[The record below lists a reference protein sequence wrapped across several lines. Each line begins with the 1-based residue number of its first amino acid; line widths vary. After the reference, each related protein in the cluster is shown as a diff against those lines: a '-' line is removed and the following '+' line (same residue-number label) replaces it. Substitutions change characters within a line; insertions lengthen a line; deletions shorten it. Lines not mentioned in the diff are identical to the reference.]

1 MYVNNASRLN
11 QVIIYLYVDDLLITN
26 ADEAEIKGDKVEL
39 MHEFEMFDLG
49 NFSYFLGMEFKDTC
63 ERVFLHQKKYAQEKV
78 QDEQL

>member
-1 MYVNNASRLN
+1 MYVNNASRFN

-63 ERVFLHQKKYAQEKV
+63 ERMFLHQKKYAQEKV